1 MRRLSLGKKTIW
13 GFSLALL
20 LQLVLSVVAYR
31 HILTLMETNRWVV
44 HTEEVLAT
52 LESLLTQ
59 ARDAEVE
66 RGYLL
71 TGDELFLA
79 PYQAARQASLPTLQ
93 HLRQLTTDNPQFQ
106 VRLAT
111 LESLIKQR
119 LILAQS
125 MIDVRESKGPEVAMR
140 LVQSGRGSALLAE
153 IHALVDDLRS
163 EEITVLQQRRMAAD
177 RNGQTAL
184 WMIVL
189 SDMLVCVF
197 VAFASGVVHQ
207 DRSKRKTAEWTLLQA
222 HMRMEQQDEE
232 RAAALS
238 QDSSGPPQPE
248 IPERQPEEPALGE
261 RETSR

>member
-1 MRRLSLGKKTIW
+1 MRWLSLGKKTIW

-31 HILTLMETNRWVV
+31 NILTLMKTNLWVV

-52 LESLLTQ
+52 LESMLTQ

-71 TGDELFLA
+71 TGDDLFLA
-79 PYQAARQASLPTLQ
+79 PYQTARQAVFPTLQ
-93 HLRQLTTDNPQFQ
+93 HLQQLTTDDPQFQ

-125 MIDVRESKGPEVAMR
+125 MIDVRESKGPEVALR

-153 IHALVDDLRS
+153 IHSLVNDLRS
-163 EEITVLQQRRMAAD
+163 EEITVLQQRRTAAD

-184 WMIVL
+184 WVIVL
-189 SDMLVCVF
+189 SAVLAFVF
-197 VAFASGVVHQ
+197 VAFAGSVVHQ
-207 DRSKRKTAEWTLLQA
+207 DRSKRKTAEWALLRV
-222 HMRMEQQDEE
+222 HMRMEQGEE
-232 RAAALS
+232 HAAALS
-238 QDSSGPPQPE
+238 QDSSGPPPE
-248 IPERQPEEPALGE
+248 IPERQRKGPALRN
-261 RETSR
+261 REA